1 MHLNTDTKLFLGV
14 GIVTVLLIGVASIF
28 LTRGQATPKLDKPS
42 VDTKVLIREDSES
55 QSTPSA
61 RFTLVEFADFQ
72 CPSCGSVHPLVKDL
86 LARYKGNLNY
96 VFRHFPLDQHPNAV
110 SAAIASEAAAD
121 QDTFWEMHDIL
132 FTNQSEWSEESDPN
146 TQFKSYAK
154 ELKLNM
160 TKFNKAIT
168 EKLHKDKIDR
178 DVSDGK
184 SIGVNSTPTF
194 FLNGQRMTNFADI
207 EKIIKSELAVK
218 K

>member
-1 MHLNTDTKLFLGV
+1 MHLNNDTKFFLGV
-14 GIVTVLLIGVASIF
+14 GIVTVLLIAVASVF
-28 LTRGQATPKLDKPS
+28 LTRGQATPKLDGPT
-42 VDTKVLIREDSES
+42 VDTKVLIREDSEI

-86 LARYKGNLNY
+86 LSKYKGNLNY
-96 VFRHFPLDQHPNAV
+96 VFRHFPLEQHSNAL
-110 SAAIASEAAAD
+110 SAAIASEAAGD
-121 QDTFWEMHDIL
+121 QDVFWEMHDIL
-132 FTNQSEWSEESDPN
+132 FTNQTEWSEESNPD

-154 ELKLNM
+154 ELKLDM
-160 TKFNKAIT
+160 TKFNIALK

-178 DVSDGK
+178 DVTDGK

-207 EKIIKSELAVK
+207 EKIIKTELAVK